1 MSSKKINILPTRKHI
16 NISGLSLTK
25 WKRGENI
32 AFVERYLILWEKVC
46 AEFKKLG
53 RGGNA
58 MVAARLGKSE
68 AWVSRKMNNKR
79 GVSLKDFLAICAAL
93 NIDPGSLFGAVSKP
107 ENVSAEEALRA
118 LVREEIEKSKK

>member
-1 MSSKKINILPTRKHI
+1 M
-16 NISGLSLTK
+16 
-25 WKRGENI
+25 ENH
-32 AFVERYLILWEKVC
+32 LILWDKVC

-58 MVAARLGKSE
+58 KVAARLGKSE

-93 NIDPGSLFGAVSKP
+93 NIEPGSLFGTIAKP
-107 ENVSAEEALRA
+107 GNVTAEEILRA
-118 LVREEIEKSKK
+118 MMRDEIEKSKK